1 LLKPSADHIEKEL
14 LKGLSAGDKK
24 AFAGIY
30 HQYWELLLG
39 MAYNR
44 LKDLQAAE
52 DIVHDVLAGIWINR
66 HKQEIQ
72 SLRNYLATAVKYRIL
87 KEVRKSVMARNYQK
101 GLIGIYITESD
112 TDAAMDN
119 KCMLQLLRKEVAVL
133 PEKCRL
139 IFRYSRD
146 QGLTVR
152 EIAEK
157 MQISPKTVENQLHK
171 ALHRLR
177 LTIRNLPFFLLIVLF
192 FFDRFRF

>member
-1 LLKPSADHIEKEL
+1 MLKPSADHIEKEL
-14 LKGLSAGDKK
+14 LKDLSAGDKT
-24 AFAGIY
+24 AFAAIY

-52 DIVHDVLAGIWINR
+52 DIVHDVFAGIWINR
-66 HKQEIQ
+66 QKQEIQ

-87 KEVRKSVMARNYQK
+87 KEVRKSAVARNYQK
-101 GLIGIYITESD
+101 KLTGIYVTESD

-119 KCMLQLLRKEVAVL
+119 KCVLQLLQKEVAVL

-139 IFRYSRD
+139 VFRYSRE

-177 LTIRNLPFFLLIVLF
+177 LTLRNFPFFLFIISF
-192 FFDRFRF
+192 FSFFAK